1 MKEKKTEII
10 LSIILAILL
19 IIALIMVIINPH
31 KIEKTSS
38 VEKEENTNIEEA
50 VNNNKNNEANKLEE
64 KTKSMQ
70 SGNTFCKVEDAIVFY
85 QESDKTIY
93 MQKEEE
99 NQYTKLATIESGI
112 EKMYYDGTAIY
123 YMPNYYKGKGI
134 YKVDLQGN
142 TQKINEN
149 SSLQLYL
156 TDDKI
161 YFVKQIGYDTY
172 NKNPQGTLC
181 VMDKNGGN
189 LIELAQNVKN
199 DFFISNNKIYY
210 TTQTREMYEMNL
222 DGTNQINLAKGRKFV
237 LCISEKYLIYV
248 DYADQEA
255 KHILNLETKEDT
267 IIGYGGKVYNF
278 QGRDYLNIRKRL
290 DDGSIEQEY
299 TFVEIEESGKA
310 IEYGKAISTTSN
322 LHYILESK
330 AYTTNQ
336 QGNVEVTNLKDNT
349 KLDASNYTNCSY
361 YLGGYGY
368 IINKVENKIEKV
380 EL

>member
-38 VEKEENTNIEEA
+38 VEKQENTNIEET

-70 SGNTFCKVEDAIVFY
+70 SGNTFCKIEDTIVFY

-112 EKMYYDGTAIY
+112 EKMYFDGTAIY

-142 TQKINEN
+142 TQKISEN

-237 LCISEKYLIYV
+237 LCTSEKYLIYV

-255 KHILNLETKEDT
+255 KHILNLETKEDS

-278 QGRDYLNIRKRL
+278 QGRNYLNIRKRL

-310 IEYGKAISTTSN
+310 IEYGKVISETSN
-322 LHYILESK
+322 LHYILDSK

-368 IINKVENKIEKV
+368 IINKAENKVEKV

>member
-38 VEKEENTNIEEA
+38 VEKQENTNIEET

-70 SGNTFCKVEDAIVFY
+70 SGNTFCKIEDTIVFY

-112 EKMYYDGTAIY
+112 EKMYFDGTAIY

-142 TQKINEN
+142 TQKISEN

-161 YFVKQIGYDTY
+161 YFVKQIGYDNY

-237 LCISEKYLIYV
+237 LCTSEKYLIYV

-255 KHILNLETKEDT
+255 KHILNLETKEDS

-278 QGRDYLNIRKRL
+278 QGRNYLNIRKRL

-310 IEYGKAISTTSN
+310 IEYGKVISETSN
-322 LHYILESK
+322 LHYILDSK

-336 QGNVEVTNLKDNT
+336 QGSVEVTNLKDNT

-368 IINKVENKIEKV
+368 IINKAENKVEKV